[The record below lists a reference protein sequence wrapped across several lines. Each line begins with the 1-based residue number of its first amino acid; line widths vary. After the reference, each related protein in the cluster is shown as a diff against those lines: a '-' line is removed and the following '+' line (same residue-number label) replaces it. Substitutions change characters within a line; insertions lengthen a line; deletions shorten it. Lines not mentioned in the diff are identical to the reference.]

1 MNAADRHLSL
11 PGARLRY
18 RDDGA
23 GPAVVFVHG
32 WTLDLDMW
40 DPQEPLAA
48 LLRMVRYDRRG
59 FGQSSGEA
67 STHGDV
73 QDLLALITQLELVR
87 PLLVGM
93 SQGARVV
100 LDFALRHP
108 SLVGGLLLDG
118 APPCSQSD
126 LPMTLFRE
134 TARREG
140 IDAFRKLW
148 ADHPLT
154 QLVTGDPAIHALRAR
169 MLARYR
175 GTDLLAK
182 VAEDRVAL
190 QENTLAQIRVPV
202 RIVNGE
208 CDVDT
213 RRHSGRT
220 LHTALFASEILV
232 VANAGHMPNL
242 DAPGEYNRIVSDFAR
257 RHLPV
262 AA

>member
-1 MNAADRHLSL
+1 MIADRHLSV

-18 RDDGA
+18 RDEGA

-48 LLRMVRYDRRG
+48 RLRIVRFDRRG
-59 FGQSSGEA
+59 FGLSSGDA
-67 STHGDV
+67 STRADV
-73 QDLLALITQLELVR
+73 EDLRALIAELALVK
-87 PLLVGM
+87 PMLVGM

-100 LDFALRHP
+100 LDFVLQYP
-108 SLVGGLLLDG
+108 SHAGGLLLDG
-118 APPCSQSD
+118 APPCAESD

-134 TARREG
+134 TAHRDG
-140 IDAFRKLW
+140 IDAFRTLW

-182 VAEDRVAL
+182 VPETLGTL
-190 QENTLAQIRVPV
+190 QESQLAQIRVPV

-208 CDVDT
+208 CDVET
-213 RRHSGRT
+213 RRHAGRT
-220 LHTALFASEILV
+220 LYTAIKESEILV
-232 VANAGHMPNL
+232 VTNAGHMPNL
-242 DAPGEYNRIVSDFAR
+242 DSPDDYNRIVSEFAR

>member
-1 MNAADRHLSL
+1 MNAVDRHLSV

-18 RDDGA
+18 RDEGA

-48 LLRMVRYDRRG
+48 CLRLVRYDRRG
-59 FGQSSGEA
+59 FGLSSGEA

-73 QDLLALITQLELVR
+73 EDLRALISELALVK

-100 LDFALRHP
+100 LEFALRYP
-108 SLVGGLLLDG
+108 SHAGGLLLDG
-118 APPCSQSD
+118 APPCTQSD
-126 LPMTLFRE
+126 LPMALFRE
-134 TARREG
+134 TARRDG
-140 IDAFRKLW
+140 IDAFRRLW

-154 QLVTGDPAIHALRAR
+154 QLVTGEPAIHALRAR

-175 GTDLLAK
+175 GTDLLSRDPEK
-182 VAEDRVAL
+182 LDAL
-190 QENTLAQIRVPV
+190 PEEALAQIRVPV

-213 RRHSGRT
+213 RKHSGRT
-220 LHTALFASEILV
+220 LHGALAESEILV

-242 DAPGEYNRIVSDFAR
+242 DAPDDYNRIVSEFTGR
-257 RHLPV
+257 EE
-262 AA
+262 

>member
-18 RDDGA
+18 RDEGA
-23 GPAVVFVHG
+23 GPVVVFVHG
-32 WTLDLDMW
+32 WTLDLEMW
-40 DPQEPLAA
+40 GPQEPLAA
-48 LLRMVRYDRRG
+48 RLRIVRFDRRG
-59 FGQSSGEA
+59 FGLSSGEA
-67 STHGDV
+67 STRGDV
-73 QDLLALITQLELVR
+73 EDLHALIGELALVK
-87 PLLVGM
+87 PMLVGM

-100 LDFALRHP
+100 LDFALRYP
-108 SLVGGLLLDG
+108 SHAGGLLLDG
-118 APPCSQSD
+118 APPCGESD

-140 IDAFRKLW
+140 IEAFRRLW
-148 ADHPLT
+148 AEHALT
-154 QLVTGDPAIHALRAR
+154 QLVTGDPAVHALRAR

-175 GTDLLAK
+175 GADLLTK
-182 VAEDRVAL
+182 VAEDLVAL
-190 QENTLAQIRVPV
+190 PESSLAQIRVPV

-208 CDVDT
+208 CDADT
-213 RRHSGRT
+213 RRHAGHT
-220 LHTALFASEILV
+220 LHTALPDSEILV

-242 DAPGEYNRIVSDFAR
+242 DAPDEYNRIVSDFAR

>member
-1 MNAADRHLSL
+1 MNAADRLLSV

-18 RDDGA
+18 RDEGA

-40 DPQEPLAA
+40 EPQSPLAA
-48 LLRMVRYDRRG
+48 WIRVVRFDRRG

-67 STHGDV
+67 STRRDV
-73 QDLLALITQLELVR
+73 EDLHALITELGLVR

-100 LDFALRHP
+100 LDFALKHP
-108 SLVGGLLLDG
+108 SLAGALLLDG
-118 APPCSQSD
+118 APPCAHSD
-126 LPMTLFRE
+126 LPMAQFRE
-134 TARREG
+134 TARRDG
-140 IDAFRKLW
+140 LDAFRKLW

-154 QLVTGDPAIHALRAR
+154 QLVTGEPAMHALRAR

-175 GTDLLAK
+175 GSDMLAS
-182 VAEDRVAL
+182 VDDAPDAMEAGVL
-190 QENTLAQIRVPV
+190 EQIRVPV
-202 RIVNGE
+202 RIVNGD
-208 CDVDT
+208 CDVET
-213 RRHSGRT
+213 RKIAGKT
-220 LHTALFASEILV
+220 LHTALRASELTI

-242 DAPGEYNRIVSDFAR
+242 DAPEEYNRIVSDFAR